1 MGEEMR
7 PYLRFRRKEMQRALS
22 AIASTSSYGGTMP
35 FSPTLEINR
44 GGKEYRRGKSEH
56 VLTEVGSN
64 LVYYRRGE
72 KNDANKEK
80 LVGS

>member
-1 MGEEMR
+1 
-7 PYLRFRRKEMQRALS
+7 
-22 AIASTSSYGGTMP
+22 MP

-56 VLTEVGSN
+56 VLFTEVGSN